1 MEDYYAL
8 SVSGLSGKG
17 KGKDKSFPVHNYTQS
32 YEGIGGVDI

>member
-1 MEDYYAL
+1 MEAYYAL
-8 SVSGLSGKG
+8 SVSGLSG